1 MAVIGVGSL
10 VRVSL
15 LLNFEWLDEVL
26 VYVVAMRIDISDRV
40 FKSKAISGRRKPG
53 SHLLEFPQP
62 GLLSNRFS

>member
-40 FKSKAISGRRKPG
+40 FKSKALGMIYTVTMPA
-53 SHLLEFPQP
+53 L
-62 GLLSNRFS
+62 